1 MVFMMDTLISH
12 FSWATLM
19 PLHSLISMILK
30 PTPTI
35 TGNQDSELSVTDTSI
50 GNKTP
55 TKKLDLLTCQWTKTT
70 DHHTNISPKPSMSLS
85 TTNTFKTR
93 KLMLKHLDQ
102 FILRVKL
109 LCENNK
115 RKNLFKLKK
124 DEIITFKLSCVVKSL
139 YYKLNLK
146 FMALKSNIY
155 LFLYYLFILSNRWQK
170 GMFFHCPS
178 PNVFLSFI

>member
-1 MVFMMDTLISH
+1 MTLK
-12 FSWATLM
+12 L
-19 PLHSLISMILK
+19 
-30 PTPTI
+30 TPTTI
-35 TGNQDSELSVTDTSI
+35 GNQDTELSETDISI
-50 GNKTP
+50 GKWEP
-55 TKKLDLLTCQWTKTT
+55 TKKLDQLTCQWIKTM
-70 DHHTNISPKPSMSLS
+70 DHHTNISPKPSTNSS
-85 TTNTFKTR
+85 TTNSFKTR
-93 KLMLKHLDQ
+93 KSMSNLSDP
-102 FILRVKL
+102 FILRVGL
-109 LCENNK
+109 LFEYK
-115 RKNLFKLKK
+115 KGKNLFKLKK

>member
-1 MVFMMDTLISH
+1 
-12 FSWATLM
+12 M
-19 PLHSLISMILK
+19 PLHSLTSMTSRL
-30 PTPTI
+30 TPTT
-35 TGNQDSELSVTDTSI
+35 TGNQDSVLLETDTST

-70 DHHTNISPKPSMSLS
+70 DHHTNISHKPLMSWNI
-85 TTNTFKTR
+85 TNIFKTR
-93 KLMLKHLDQ
+93 KLMLKLSRA
-102 FILRVKL
+102 FTLRAKL
-109 LCENNK
+109 LCEELK
-115 RKNLFKLKK
+115 CKNLFKLKK

-170 GMFFHCPS
+170 KGMFFHLPS